1 MKLGEPQAMRYQS
14 TVFGALLKAVP
25 RGWFERTAQRHH
37 RGRAKRTLQPWGHLV
52 TMVMSQLSGAG
63 SLRDLERMMAHHPGV
78 LAHLGL
84 AQVARTTL
92 ADANADR
99 PCGLFEEVAGK
110 LAALVGARSSRREAI
125 RLIDATRIFA
135 GRRVEAWSGG
145 GIKLHVVF
153 DPTNER
159 PTCFAVTSE
168 RINDIVAAK
177 TMPIE
182 AGATYVFDKGYYD
195 FAFWARLSAAQCR
208 FVTRLKKNSP
218 TRLIQEFDVFSE
230 HILFDRIVRLSDRL
244 SGQRRNPYDGNVRL
258 VGVKIDTGRE
268 ITLLTNDL
276 DAPAEQIAALYKD
289 RWQVELFFK
298 WLKQNLAISHFIGTS
313 RNAVTIQIMA
323 ALIGYLL
330 LRIASLRCAG
340 ATGLQAVARLMPATL
355 LTRRP
360 LADLLRP
367 PPTRSSGPNQTD
379 QLSLAY
385 A

>member
-1 MKLGEPQAMRYQS
+1 MQYQS
-14 TVFGALLKAVP
+14 TVYGELLKVVP
-25 RGWFERTAQRHH
+25 RGWFEGVAQRH
-37 RGRAKRTLQPWGHLV
+37 RSGRAKRTLQPWGHLV
-52 TMVMSQLSGAG
+52 TMVMSQLSGVG

-84 AQVARTTL
+84 SQVARTTL

-110 LAALVGARSSRREAI
+110 LATLVGARSSRRDAL
-125 RLIDATRIFA
+125 RLIDATRIYA

-153 DPTNER
+153 DPENER

-168 RINDIVAAK
+168 RVNDIVAAK
-177 TMPIE
+177 SMPIE

-218 TRLIQEFDVFSE
+218 TRLVQECDLFSE
-230 HILFDRIVRLSDRL
+230 NILFDRIVRLSERL
-244 SGQRRNPYDGNVRL
+244 CGQRRNPYDGPVRL
-258 VGVKIDTGRE
+258 ISVKIDTGQE
-268 ITLLTNDL
+268 LTLLTNDL
-276 DAPAEQIAALYKD
+276 NAPAEEIAALYKD
-289 RWQVELFFK
+289 RWQIELFFK
-298 WLKQNLAISHFIGTS
+298 WLKQNLTISHFMGTS

-330 LRIASLRCAG
+330 LRLASVRHA
-340 ATGLQAVARLMPATL
+340 AVIGLQAIARLMPATL

-360 LADLLRP
+360 LAELLRP
-367 PPTRSSGPNQTD
+367 PLTQGLGSPPPT

>member
-1 MKLGEPQAMRYQS
+1 MKLGEPQAMQYQS
-14 TVFGALLKAVP
+14 TVFGALLKAIP
-25 RGWFERTAQRHH
+25 RGRFERIAERHH

-63 SLRDLERMMAHHPGV
+63 SLRDLERMLAHHPGV
-78 LAHLGL
+78 LPHLGL
-84 AQVARTTL
+84 SRVARATL
-92 ADANADR
+92 ADANAGR
-99 PCGLFEEVAGK
+99 PCGLFEDIAGE
-110 LAALVGARSSRREAI
+110 LAAMAAPRASRREAI

-135 GRRVEAWSGG
+135 GREVATWSGG
-145 GIKLHVVF
+145 GIKLHLVL
-153 DPTNER
+153 DPESQR
-159 PTCFAVTSE
+159 PTYFAVTSE

-177 TMPIE
+177 AMPIE

-195 FAFWARLSAAQCR
+195 FGFWAALAAAKCR

-218 TRLIQEFDVFSE
+218 TRLVRERRPRGSN
-230 HILFDRIVRLSDRL
+230 ILFDQIASLSERLS
-244 SGQRRNPYDGNVRL
+244 SQRRNPYQGKVRL

-276 DAPAEQIAALYKD
+276 KAPAEQIAALYKQ
-289 RWQVELFFK
+289 RWQIELFFK
-298 WLKQNLAISHFIGTS
+298 WLKQNLVLRHFMGTT

-323 ALIGYLL
+323 ALISYLL
-330 LRIASLRCAG
+330 LRIAALGHATS
-340 ATGLQAVARLMPATL
+340 TGLQALARLMPALL

-360 LADLLRP
+360 IGQLFRP
-367 PPTRSSGPNQTD
+367 PAHQPQTAQTS